1 MVQWVEVIAAKPEDL
16 SSIPRTHVVEGEKE
30 LQEVFCGMHGPPPRT
45 HKQRNK

>member
-16 SSIPRTHVVEGEKE
+16 SSIPRTHMVEE
-30 LQEVFCGMHGPPPRT
+30 LQEVFCGMHGPPPHT